1 MSGSRRHLLRYA
13 ATWLLVVSVTAGLS
27 WGAIARAGAA
37 ASLLGAPAPLGSVT
51 AAGPA
56 PTATPPL
63 PDVTARPTTSASTSS
78 EHPSTSPSATQ
89 STTRSTTSSTTR
101 STAPS
106 AEPTRSGVQSF
117 STAAGQ
123 VWAYCIGSTPH
134 IRSVV
139 ATEGWRF
146 EIATEDAGRIE
157 VKFAPP
163 GGNDHDGEVEVRVR
177 CQSGSPSFSTE

>member
-63 PDVTARPTTSASTSS
+63 PDVTATPTTSASTSS

-89 STTRSTTSSTTR
+89 